1 MDEDTVSADGGKEE
15 GTKVTEGGVYLQAL
29 TFGVYGGY
37 NVEKNGIAL
46 GVFDQVSSGVSVIGS
61 LGVVISLDGIDFV
74 PNAGTGVAVP
84 TGVPSPVTGGVFYW
98 NTGTPTT

>member
-1 MDEDTVSADGGKEE
+1 M
-15 GTKVTEGGVYLQAL
+15 
-29 TFGVYGGY
+29 
-37 NVEKNGIAL
+37 
-46 GVFDQVSSGVSVIGS
+46 SSGVSVIGS